1 MRKSFFVLTLVLF
14 AVLPFISCSALSSD
28 NSQSGLSVRL
38 PSKNSSRAAKT
49 DDIPQWANDIVTF
62 EVSVESVPEDV
73 FTQSKNAGWDET
85 VSFEELPVGSY
96 KVTVLALDSK
106 EKILGRG
113 EEAAQVEEG
122 KLSSV
127 KISIKKYVA
136 PVDEEP
142 SGGNESGG
150 LDVEI
155 EFGGTASFNGT
166 DYDSLAQALLAAKK
180 ASGLEIKTITLNGNV
195 KENFVTSVE
204 TTDDKTVYNLPYYI
218 QGDVILDLNGK
229 TLCWAEFTDTIK
241 ETAYNQ
247 SENPLFEVPLD
258 YTLLIKNGTI
268 TSESGVEH
276 SNILIGTTG
285 GTVVLKDVVIE
296 DVAAPYI
303 LSINN
308 YESTTNPELN
318 SSGALYCENVTI
330 KDCRGLVQ
338 SGTYGTSLGI
348 PVSILSSEFYAKEM
362 TIKDCVGESGLC
374 GIVIQGDS
382 SASFVGGGITL
393 SKDTE
398 ISKMDGSALAILGGS
413 LYVSSST
420 IFANSNYGV
429 PVKVVNSGSLNL
441 ADGFEFKSFSEDSDS
456 FKADSVLSNGSP
468 YITADTLGLEKTEN
482 KIISAENENST
493 NSENIALIL
502 GKDSEDATSESVTIG
517 ALYISGN
524 SSIGGVID
532 LFMKSSIGVT
542 GAITSDSVIK
552 VKFEDI
558 EEYESLIQEAGD
570 YPLFWA
576 AGSENVSENKDYAA
590 AIPTKFTVYG
600 DSGYTI
606 GDSGRKIQY
615 AQGENNGNT
624 IYAPVAK

>member
-180 ASGLEIKTITLNGNV
+180 TSGLEIKTITLNGNV

-204 TTDDKTVYNLPYYI
+204 TKDDKTVYNLPYYI
-218 QGDVILDLNGK
+218 QGDIILDLNGK

>member
-49 DDIPQWANDIVTF
+49 DDIPQWANNIVTF
-62 EVSVESVPEDV
+62 EVSVESIPEDV
-73 FTQSKNAGWDET
+73 FTQSKNADWDET

-96 KVTVLALDSK
+96 KVTVLALDSE

-113 EEAAQVEEG
+113 EEAAHVEEG
-122 KLSSV
+122 KVSSV

-136 PVDEEP
+136 PVHEEP

-204 TTDDKTVYNLPYYI
+204 TTDGKTIHNFPYYI

-268 TSESGVEH
+268 TSESGVKH

-285 GTVVLKDVVIE
+285 GTIVLKDVVIE

-308 YESTTNPELN
+308 YAPEN
-318 SSGALYCENVTI
+318 YPENHSNGSLYCENVTI
-330 KDCRGLVQ
+330 KDCRGLAQ
-338 SGTYGTSLGI
+338 NGTYGSSLGV
-348 PVSILSSEFYAKEM
+348 PVSINSSEFYAQKM

-374 GIVIQGDS
+374 GIVIKGDS

-420 IFANSNYGV
+420 IFANSNYGS

-441 ADGFEFKSFSEDSDS
+441 ADGFEFKSFSEGS
-456 FKADSVLSNGSP
+456 FEADSVLSNGSP

-493 NSENIALIL
+493 NSESIALIL
-502 GKDSEDATSESVTIG
+502 GKNSEGATSEIETIG

-542 GAITSDSVIK
+542 GAITSNNVIK

-558 EEYESLIQEAGD
+558 EAYESLTQTSGD
-570 YPLFWA
+570 YPLFWS
-576 AGSENVSENKDYAA
+576 AGAENANDNKDYAA
-590 AIPTKFTVYG
+590 AIPTKFTVYE

-615 AQGENNGNT
+615 AQGKNNGNT

>member
-28 NSQSGLSVRL
+28 NSQSGLSVCL

-49 DDIPQWANDIVTF
+49 DDIPQWANNIVTF
-62 EVSVESVPEDV
+62 GVSVESIPEDV

-96 KVTVLALDSK
+96 KVIVLALDS
-106 EKILGRG
+106 EDKILGRG

-122 KLSSV
+122 KVSSV

-218 QGDVILDLNGK
+218 QGDIILDLNGK

-285 GTVVLKDVVIE
+285 GTIVLEDVVIE

-308 YESTTNPELN
+308 YAPEN
-318 SSGALYCENVTI
+318 YPENHSNGSLYCENVTI
-330 KDCRGLVQ
+330 KDCTGLAQ
-338 SGTYGTSLGI
+338 SGTYGSSLGV
-348 PVSILSSEFYAKEM
+348 PVSIVSSEFYAQKM

-420 IFANSNYGV
+420 IFANSNYGA

-441 ADGFEFKSFSEDSDS
+441 ADGFEFKSFSEGS
-456 FKADSVLSNGSP
+456 FEAESVLSNGSS

-493 NSENIALIL
+493 DSESIALIL
-502 GKDSEDATSESVTIG
+502 GKDSEGATSEIETIG

-542 GAITSDSVIK
+542 GEITSDSVIK

-558 EEYESLIQEAGD
+558 EEYESLIQEEAGD
-570 YPLFWA
+570 YPLFWS
-576 AGSENVSENKDYAA
+576 AGSENASDNKDYAD
-590 AIPTKFTVYG
+590 AIPTQFSVYG

-624 IYAPVAK
+624 IYAPVK

>member
-1 MRKSFFVLTLVLF
+1 MRKSFFVLALVLF

-96 KVTVLALDSK
+96 KVTVLAFDSE

-113 EEAAQVEEG
+113 EETAQVEEG
-122 KLSSV
+122 KVSSV

-136 PVDEEP
+136 PAHEEP

-155 EFGGTASFNGT
+155 EFGGTVSFDGEE
-166 DYDSLAQALLAAKK
+166 YDSLAQALLAAKK

-204 TTDDKTVYNLPYYI
+204 TTDGKTVYNLPYYI
-218 QGDVILDLNGK
+218 QGDVIIDLNGK
-229 TLCWAEFTDTIK
+229 TLCWEEFTEDMK
-241 ETAYNQ
+241 DDNNQ
-247 SENPLFEVPLD
+247 AENPLFQVPPD

-285 GTVVLKDVVIE
+285 GTIVLKDVEIKN
-296 DVAAPYI
+296 VAAPYI
-303 LSINN
+303 LSIDN
-308 YESTTNPELN
+308 YESTTNPDLN

-348 PVSILSSEFYAKEM
+348 PVSILSSEFYAQKM

-382 SASFVGGGITL
+382 RASFAGGKITL

-441 ADGFEFKSFSEDSDS
+441 ADGFEFKSFSEDS
-456 FKADSVLSNGSP
+456 FEAESVLSNGSL

-502 GKDSEDATSESVTIG
+502 GKAASANDTEAKIVG
-517 ALYISGN
+517 RLYISGN
-524 SSIGGVID
+524 SLVCGVVD

-558 EEYESLIQEAGD
+558 EEYESLIQEEAGD

-576 AGSENVSENKDYAA
+576 AGAENASDNREYAA

-624 IYAPVAK
+624 IYAPIAMQ

>member
-1 MRKSFFVLTLVLF
+1 MRKFFFVLTLVLF

-49 DDIPQWANDIVTF
+49 DAIPQWANDIVTF
-62 EVSVESVPEDV
+62 EVSVESIPEDV
-73 FTQSKNAGWDET
+73 FTQSKNAGWDEN

-96 KVTVLALDSK
+96 KVTVLALDLE

-122 KLSSV
+122 KVSSV

-136 PVDEEP
+136 PVHEEP

-155 EFGGTASFNGT
+155 EFGGTASFNGEE
-166 DYDSLAQALLAAKK
+166 YDSLAQALLAAKK

-204 TTDDKTVYNLPYYI
+204 NKTVYNLPYYI

-268 TSESGVEH
+268 TSESGVKH

-285 GTVVLKDVVIE
+285 GTIVLKDVEIKN
-296 DVAAPYI
+296 VAAPYI

-308 YESTTNPELN
+308 YAPEN
-318 SSGALYCENVTI
+318 YPENHSNGSLYCENVTI
-330 KDCRGLVQ
+330 KDCRGLAQ

-348 PVSILSSEFYAKEM
+348 PVSILSSEFYAQKM

-393 SKDTE
+393 SKNTE

-420 IFANSNYGV
+420 IFANSNYGS

-441 ADGFEFKSFSEDSDS
+441 ADGFEFKSFSVDS
-456 FKADSVLSNGSP
+456 FEAESVLSNGSP

-493 NSENIALIL
+493 DSENIALIL
-502 GKDSEDATSESVTIG
+502 GKNSEGATSEIETIG

-558 EEYESLIQEAGD
+558 EEYESLTQTSGD

-576 AGSENVSENKDYAA
+576 AGQENANDNKDYAA
-590 AIPTKFTVYG
+590 AIPTEFTVYG

>member
-1 MRKSFFVLTLVLF
+1 MRKSFCVLTLVLF

-38 PSKNSSRAAKT
+38 PSKNSSRAAKA
-49 DDIPQWANDIVTF
+49 DNIPQWANDIVTF

-96 KVTVLALDSK
+96 KVTVLALDSE

-113 EEAAQVEEG
+113 EETAQVEEG
-122 KLSSV
+122 KVSSV
-127 KISIKKYVA
+127 KISIKKYIA
-136 PVDEEP
+136 PAHEEP

-155 EFGGTASFNGT
+155 EFGGTVSFDGEE
-166 DYDSLAQALLAAKK
+166 YDSLAQALLAAKK

-195 KENFVTSVE
+195 KENFVTSIE

-218 QGDVILDLNGK
+218 QGDVIIDLNGK
-229 TLCWAEFTDTIK
+229 TLCWEEFTEDMK
-241 ETAYNQ
+241 DDNNQ
-247 SENPLFEVPLD
+247 AENPLFQVPRN

-285 GTVVLKDVVIE
+285 GTIVLEDVEIKN
-296 DVAAPYI
+296 VAAPYI
-303 LSINN
+303 LSIDN
-308 YESTTNPELN
+308 YESTTNSNLN

-348 PVSILSSEFYAKEM
+348 PVSIVSSEFYAQKM

-382 SASFVGGGITL
+382 SASFVGGGISL

-420 IFANSNYGV
+420 IFANAKNYGA

-441 ADGFEFKSFSEDSDS
+441 ADGFEYKSFSEDS
-456 FKADSVLSNGSP
+456 FEAESVLSNGSP

-493 NSENIALIL
+493 NPENIALIL
-502 GKDSEDATSESVTIG
+502 GKAASANDTEAKIVG
-517 ALYISGN
+517 RLYISGN
-524 SSIGGVID
+524 SLVYGVVD

-558 EEYESLIQEAGD
+558 DSYESLIQEEAGD
-570 YPLFWA
+570 YPLFWS
-576 AGSENVSENKDYAA
+576 AGAENASDNREYAE
-590 AIPTKFTVYG
+590 AIPDYFEIYG
-600 DSGYTI
+600 MSGYTI
-606 GDSGRKIQY
+606 ADSGRKIKY

-624 IYAPVAK
+624 IYAPVK

>member
-49 DDIPQWANDIVTF
+49 DDIPQWANGIVTF
-62 EVSVESVPEDV
+62 EVSVESIPEDV
-73 FTQSKNAGWDET
+73 FTQSKNADWDET

-96 KVTVLALDSK
+96 KVTVLALDLE

-122 KLSSV
+122 KVSSV

-136 PVDEEP
+136 PVHEEP

-155 EFGGTASFNGT
+155 EFGGTASFNGEE
-166 DYDSLAQALLAAKK
+166 YDSLAQALLAAKK
-180 ASGLEIKTITLNGNV
+180 ASGLEPKTITLNGNV

-204 TTDDKTVYNLPYYI
+204 TTDGKTVYNLPYYI
-218 QGDVILDLNGK
+218 QGDVIIDLKGK
-229 TLCWAEFTDTIK
+229 TLCWEEFTEDMK
-241 ETAYNQ
+241 DDNNPA
-247 SENPLFEVPLD
+247 ENPLFQVPLN
-258 YTLLIKNGTI
+258 YTLLVKNGTI

-285 GTVVLKDVVIE
+285 GTIVLKDVEIKNI
-296 DVAAPYI
+296 AAPYI
-303 LSINN
+303 LSIDN
-308 YESTTNPELN
+308 YESTTNPDLN

-338 SGTYGTSLGI
+338 SGTYGSSLGV
-348 PVSILSSEFYAKEM
+348 PVSIVSSEFYAQKM

-382 SASFVGGGITL
+382 KASFVGGGITL

-398 ISKMDGSALAILGGS
+398 ISKMNGSALAILGGS

-420 IFANSNYGV
+420 IFANAKNYGA

-441 ADGFEFKSFSEDSDS
+441 ADGFEFKSFSEGS
-456 FKADSVLSNGSP
+456 FKAESVLSNGSS
-468 YITADTLGLEKTEN
+468 YIMADTLKLEKTEN

-502 GKDSEDATSESVTIG
+502 GKDSKGATSEIETIG

-558 EEYESLIQEAGD
+558 EEYESLIQTSGD
-570 YPLFWA
+570 YPLFWS
-576 AGSENVSENKDYAA
+576 AGAENASDNKDYAD
-590 AIPTKFTVYG
+590 AIPTKFSVYG
-600 DSGYTI
+600 DSEYTI
-606 GDSGRKIQY
+606 GNSGRKIQY
-615 AQGENNGNT
+615 AQGKNNGNT

>member
-1 MRKSFFVLTLVLF
+1 MRKSFCVLTLVLF

-96 KVTVLALDSK
+96 KVTVLALDS
-106 EKILGRG
+106 EDKILGRG

-122 KLSSV
+122 KVSSV

-136 PVDEEP
+136 PVHEEP

-155 EFGGTASFNGT
+155 EFGGTAFFNGT

-204 TTDDKTVYNLPYYI
+204 TTDDKTVYNSPYYI
-218 QGDVILDLNGK
+218 QGDIVLDLNGK
-229 TLCWAEFTDTIK
+229 TLCWEEFTDSMK
-241 ETAYNQ
+241 DDNNPA
-247 SENPLFEVPLD
+247 ENPLFQVPLN
-258 YTLLIKNGTI
+258 YTLLIRNGTI

-276 SNILIGTTG
+276 ENILIGTTG

-308 YESTTNPELN
+308 YAPEN
-318 SSGALYCENVTI
+318 YPENHSNGSLYCENVTI

-338 SGTYGTSLGI
+338 STNGSSLGV
-348 PVSILSSEFYAKEM
+348 PVSIVSSEFYAQKM

-374 GIVIQGDS
+374 GIVIKGDS

-420 IFANSNYGV
+420 IFANSNYGA

-441 ADGFEFKSFSEDSDS
+441 ADGFEFKLFSEKS
-456 FKADSVLSNGSP
+456 FEAESVLSNGSP
-468 YITADTLGLEKTEN
+468 YITADTLLLEKTEN

-493 NSENIALIL
+493 DSEKIALIL
-502 GKDSEDATSESVTIG
+502 GKNSEGATYEIETIG

-542 GAITSDSVIK
+542 GEITSNNVIK
-552 VKFEDI
+552 VLFENIDS
-558 EEYESLIQEAGD
+558 YESLTQTSGD

-576 AGSENVSENKDYAA
+576 AGAENASDNKDYAD
-590 AIPTKFTVYG
+590 AIPDYFEIYG
-600 DSGYTI
+600 MSGYTI
-606 GDSGRKIQY
+606 ADSGRKIQY

>member
-38 PSKNSSRAAKT
+38 PSKNYSRAAKT

-62 EVSVESVPEDV
+62 EVSVESIPEDV

-85 VSFEELPVGSY
+85 VSFEGLPVGSY
-96 KVTVLALDSK
+96 KVTVLALNSE

-122 KLSSV
+122 KVSSV

-155 EFGGTASFNGT
+155 EFGGTASFNGEE
-166 DYDSLAQALLAAKK
+166 YDSLAQALLAAKK

-204 TTDDKTVYNLPYYI
+204 TKDGKTVNNLPYYI
-218 QGDVILDLNGK
+218 QGDVIIDLNGK
-229 TLCWAEFTDTIK
+229 TLCWEEFTEDMK
-241 ETAYNQ
+241 DDNNPA
-247 SENPLFEVPLD
+247 ENPLFQVPLN

-268 TSESGVEH
+268 TSESGVKH

-285 GTVVLKDVVIE
+285 GTIVLKDVEIKN
-296 DVAAPYI
+296 VAAPYI

-308 YESTTNPELN
+308 YAPEN
-318 SSGALYCENVTI
+318 YPENHSNGSLYCENVTI
-330 KDCRGLVQ
+330 KDCRGLAQ

-348 PVSILSSEFYAKEM
+348 PVSILSSEFYAQKM

-393 SKDTE
+393 SKNTE

-420 IFANSNYGV
+420 IFANSNYGS

-441 ADGFEFKSFSEDSDS
+441 ADGFEFKSFNEDS
-456 FKADSVLSNGSP
+456 FEAESVLSNGSP

-493 NSENIALIL
+493 DSENIALIL
-502 GKDSEDATSESVTIG
+502 GKDSEGATSEIETIG
-517 ALYISGN
+517 ALYVSGN

-542 GAITSDSVIK
+542 GEITSNNVIK
-552 VKFEDI
+552 VKFEGI
-558 EEYESLIQEAGD
+558 EAYASLTQEAAGD

-576 AGSENVSENKDYAA
+576 AGAENASDNREYAT
-590 AIPTKFTVYG
+590 AIPDYFEIYG
-600 DSGYTI
+600 MSGYTI
-606 GDSGRKIQY
+606 GDSGRKIKY

-624 IYAPVAK
+624 IYAPVK

>member
-1 MRKSFFVLTLVLF
+1 MRKSFFVLALVLF

-49 DDIPQWANDIVTF
+49 DDIPQWANNIVTF

-96 KVTVLALDSK
+96 KVTILALDSK

-122 KLSSV
+122 KVSSV

-136 PVDEEP
+136 PV
-142 SGGNESGG
+142 
-150 LDVEI
+150 
-155 EFGGTASFNGT
+155 SFNGT

-180 ASGLEIKTITLNGNV
+180 ASGLEAKTITLNGNV

-204 TTDDKTVYNLPYYI
+204 TTDDKTVYKLPYYI
-218 QGDVILDLNGK
+218 QGDVIINLNGK
-229 TLCWAEFTDTIK
+229 TLCWEEFTEDMK
-241 ETAYNQ
+241 DDNNKA
-247 SENPLFEVPLD
+247 ENPLFQVPLN

-268 TSESGVEH
+268 TSESGVKH

-285 GTVVLKDVVIE
+285 GTIVLNDVVIE

-308 YESTTNPELN
+308 YAPEN
-318 SSGALYCENVTI
+318 YPENHSNGSLYCENVTI

-338 SGTYGTSLGI
+338 TGTYGSSLGV
-348 PVSILSSEFYAKEM
+348 PVSIVSSEFYAQKM

-382 SASFVGGGITL
+382 SASFVGGKITL

-398 ISKMDGSALAILGGS
+398 ISKMNGSALAILGGS

-420 IFANSNYGV
+420 IFANAKNYGA

-441 ADGFEFKSFSEDSDS
+441 ADGFEFKSFSEDS
-456 FKADSVLSNGSP
+456 FEAESVLSNGSS

-493 NSENIALIL
+493 DSENIALIL
-502 GKDSEDATSESVTIG
+502 GKDSEGATSEIETIG

-558 EEYESLIQEAGD
+558 EEYESLIQDEAGD

-576 AGSENVSENKDYAA
+576 AGAENASDNREYAT

-600 DSGYTI
+600 NSGYTI
-606 GDSGRKIQY
+606 GDSGRKIKY

>member
-1 MRKSFFVLTLVLF
+1 M
-14 AVLPFISCSALSSD
+14 
-28 NSQSGLSVRL
+28 
-38 PSKNSSRAAKT
+38 
-49 DDIPQWANDIVTF
+49 
-62 EVSVESVPEDV
+62 
-73 FTQSKNAGWDET
+73 
-85 VSFEELPVGSY
+85 
-96 KVTVLALDSK
+96 
-106 EKILGRG
+106 
-113 EEAAQVEEG
+113 
-122 KLSSV
+122 
-127 KISIKKYVA
+127 
-136 PVDEEP
+136 
-142 SGGNESGG
+142 
-150 LDVEI
+150 
-155 EFGGTASFNGT
+155 
-166 DYDSLAQALLAAKK
+166 
-180 ASGLEIKTITLNGNV
+180 
-195 KENFVTSVE
+195 
-204 TTDDKTVYNLPYYI
+204 
-218 QGDVILDLNGK
+218 
-229 TLCWAEFTDTIK
+229 
-241 ETAYNQ
+241 
-247 SENPLFEVPLD
+247 
-258 YTLLIKNGTI
+258 
-268 TSESGVEH
+268 
-276 SNILIGTTG
+276 
-285 GTVVLKDVVIE
+285 IE

>member
-1 MRKSFFVLTLVLF
+1 MRKSFFVLALVLF

-62 EVSVESVPEDV
+62 EVSVESIPEDV

-96 KVTVLALDSK
+96 KVTILALDSK

-122 KLSSV
+122 KVSSV

-136 PVDEEP
+136 PV
-142 SGGNESGG
+142 
-150 LDVEI
+150 
-155 EFGGTASFNGT
+155 SFNGT

-180 ASGLEIKTITLNGNV
+180 ASGLEPKTITLNGNV

-204 TTDDKTVYNLPYYI
+204 TTDGKTVHNLPYYI
-218 QGDVILDLNGK
+218 QGDVIIDLNGK
-229 TLCWAEFTDTIK
+229 TLCWEEFTKDMK
-241 ETAYNQ
+241 DDNNPA
-247 SENPLFEVPLD
+247 ENPLFQVPLN

-276 SNILIGTTG
+276 KNILIGTTG
-285 GTVVLKDVVIE
+285 GTIVLKDVVIE

-308 YESTTNPELN
+308 YAPEN
-318 SSGALYCENVTI
+318 YPENHSNGSLYCENVTI

-338 SGTYGTSLGI
+338 TGTYGSSLGV
-348 PVSILSSEFYAKEM
+348 PVSIVSSEFYAQKM

-382 SASFVGGGITL
+382 SASFVGGKITL

-398 ISKMDGSALAILGGS
+398 ISKMNGSALAILGGS

-420 IFANSNYGV
+420 IFANAKNYGA

-441 ADGFEFKSFSEDSDS
+441 ADGFEFKSFSEDS
-456 FKADSVLSNGSP
+456 FEAESVLSNGSS

-493 NSENIALIL
+493 DSENIALIL
-502 GKDSEDATSESVTIG
+502 GKDSEGATSEIETIG

-558 EEYESLIQEAGD
+558 EEYESLIQDEAGD

-576 AGSENVSENKDYAA
+576 AGAENASDNREYAT

-600 DSGYTI
+600 NSGYTI
-606 GDSGRKIQY
+606 GDSGRKIKY

-624 IYAPVAK
+624 IYAPVK

>member
-1 MRKSFFVLTLVLF
+1 MRKSFCVLTLVLF

-49 DDIPQWANDIVTF
+49 DDIPQWANGIVTF

-96 KVTVLALDSK
+96 KVTVLALDSE

-122 KLSSV
+122 KVSSV

-136 PVDEEP
+136 PVHEEP

-155 EFGGTASFNGT
+155 EFGGTVSFNGT
-166 DYDSLAQALLAAKK
+166 NYDSLAQALLAAKK

-195 KENFVTSVE
+195 KESML
-204 TTDDKTVYNLPYYI
+204 TTIENSGDSSITNLPYYI
-218 QGDVILDLNGK
+218 QGDVIIDLNGK
-229 TLCWAEFTDTIK
+229 TLCWEEFTDTIK

-276 SNILIGTTG
+276 KNILIGTTG
-285 GTVVLKDVVIE
+285 GTIVLKDVEIKNI
-296 DVAAPYI
+296 AAPYI
-303 LSINN
+303 LSIDN
-308 YESTTNPELN
+308 YESTTNPDLN

-330 KDCRGLVQ
+330 KDCKGLVQ
-338 SGTYGTSLGI
+338 SGTYGSSLGV
-348 PVSILSSEFYAKEM
+348 PVSIVSSEFYAQKM

-398 ISKMDGSALAILGGS
+398 ISKMNGSALAILGGS

-420 IFANSNYGV
+420 IFANSNYGS

-441 ADGFEFKSFSEDSDS
+441 ADGFEFKLFSESEDS
-456 FKADSVLSNGSP
+456 FKAESVLSNGSP

-502 GKDSEDATSESVTIG
+502 GKDSEGATSEIETIG

-558 EEYESLIQEAGD
+558 EEYESLTQTSGD

-576 AGSENVSENKDYAA
+576 AGAENASDNKDYAD
-590 AIPTKFTVYG
+590 AIPTKFTVYE

-624 IYAPVAK
+624 IYAPVK

>member
-1 MRKSFFVLTLVLF
+1 MRKSFFVLALVLF

-49 DDIPQWANDIVTF
+49 DDIPQWAKNIVTF

-96 KVTVLALDSK
+96 KVTVLAFDSE

-113 EEAAQVEEG
+113 EEAALVEEG
-122 KLSSV
+122 KVSSV

-136 PVDEEP
+136 PAHEEP

-155 EFGGTASFNGT
+155 EFGGTVSF
-166 DYDSLAQALLAAKK
+166 DEEEYDSLAQALLAAKK
-180 ASGLEIKTITLNGNV
+180 ASGLGIRTITLNGNV

-218 QGDVILDLNGK
+218 QGDVIIDLNGK
-229 TLCWAEFTDTIK
+229 TLCWEEFTEDMK
-241 ETAYNQ
+241 DDNNRV
-247 SENPLFEVPLD
+247 ENPLFQVPPD

-285 GTVVLKDVVIE
+285 GTLVLKDVEIKN
-296 DVAAPYI
+296 VAAPYI
-303 LSINN
+303 LSIDN
-308 YESTTNPELN
+308 YESTTNPDLN

-330 KDCRGLVQ
+330 KDCTGLAQ
-338 SGTYGTSLGI
+338 TGTYGTSLGI
-348 PVSILSSEFYAKEM
+348 PVSIVSSEFYAQKM
-362 TIKDCVGESGLC
+362 TIKDCVGKNGLC

-382 SASFVGGGITL
+382 SGSFVGGKITL

-441 ADGFEFKSFSEDSDS
+441 ADGFEFKSFSEDS
-456 FKADSVLSNGSP
+456 FEAESVLINGSS
-468 YITADTLGLEKTEN
+468 YITADTLELEKTEN
-482 KIISAENENST
+482 KIASGESEENA

-502 GKDSEDATSESVTIG
+502 GKAASANDTEATIVG
-517 ALYISGN
+517 RLYISGN
-524 SSIGGVID
+524 SLVYGVVD

-558 EEYESLIQEAGD
+558 EEYESLIQEEAGD

-576 AGSENVSENKDYAA
+576 AGAENASDNREYAA

-624 IYAPVAK
+624 IYAPVK

>member
-204 TTDDKTVYNLPYYI
+204 TKDDKTVYNLPYYI
-218 QGDVILDLNGK
+218 QGDIILDLNGK